1 MDRFLEAS
9 HLYEV
14 SVRKL
19 TDMPRR
25 GRKTVE
31 TSLSKLL
38 MVNSVVSKIRNEFTD
53 SRPSGG
59 ETESYSDISS
69 ESRLMAAM
77 TQSPS
82 SMEVDTPA
90 PSPLHMSSG
99 RTKRQPSE
107 PSLDLVIHSNPVLSE
122 ILDDSRPLA
131 KEAEVSFDM
140 DTCEGDERSAT
151 GLTHR
156 QCMSPSRGHAP
167 EVDPSPFWHMLRK
180 REHTD
185 VVEKENW
192 SLLSESKRLKTGD
205 IKSLWGAERD
215 SLRLIQVNDAGTV
228 WRQRSHLDHRNFK
241 PTGTDLPFSLFSSV
255 WSPGSLSPS
264 SPDASQWSSVLCAY

>member
-9 HLYEV
+9 HLYEI

-31 TSLSKLL
+31 TPLSKLL

-59 ETESYSDISS
+59 EIESYSDVTS

-77 TQSPS
+77 AQSPT
-82 SMEVDTPA
+82 SMEVDPPA
-90 PSPLHMSSG
+90 PSPLHLSAG
-99 RTKRQPSE
+99 RTKRHSSE

-122 ILDDSRPLA
+122 ILDDSRPPA

-156 QCMSPSRGHAP
+156 QCMPTGRGHAP
-167 EVDPSPFWHMLRK
+167 DVNASPFWHMLRK
-180 REHTD
+180 REHSD
-185 VVEKENW
+185 VVEEKENW

-215 SLRLIQVNDAGTV
+215 SLRPIQVSDAGTV
-228 WRQRSHLDHRNFK
+228 WRQKHSDHLNFK
-241 PTGTDLPFSLFSSV
+241 PPVTDLPFSLFSSV
-255 WSPGSLSPS
+255 WSPGSLS
-264 SPDASQWSSVLCAY
+264 SPDGGSQWNSVLCAY